1 MADEMTPE
9 PLPLFPPGD
18 DPAERRRHD
27 LVERLDWVI
36 ERRLEEL
43 PDTLV
48 AALHAQGVI
57 CDRATSP
64 HELAHRLRDDQPES
78 RAAAS

>member
-1 MADEMTPE
+1 MTPE
-9 PLPLFPPGD
+9 PLPLFPSGD
-18 DPAERRRHD
+18 DPAELRRHD

-36 ERRLEEL
+36 QRRLEEL

-48 AALHAQGVI
+48 AALHAQGVV
-57 CDRATSP
+57 CDRTTSP
-64 HELAHRLRDDQPES
+64 HELALRLGHAQPEN

>member
-1 MADEMTPE
+1 MAGDMTSQ

-18 DPAERRRHD
+18 DPTERRRHD

-36 ERRLEEL
+36 RRGFDEL

-48 AALHAQGVI
+48 AALRAQGVA
-57 CDRATSP
+57 CDRTSSA
-64 HELAHRLRDDQPES
+64 HDLADRLRGGQAE
-78 RAAAS
+78 RRTAAS

>member
-1 MADEMTPE
+1 MAGDMTSQ

-18 DPAERRRHD
+18 DPAERRGHD
-27 LVERLDWVI
+27 LLERLDWVI
-36 ERRLEEL
+36 RRRLEEL

-48 AALHAQGVI
+48 AALRAQGIV
-57 CDRATSP
+57 CDRTSSP
-64 HELAHRLRDDQPES
+64 QDLAGRLAGVRPES

>member
-1 MADEMTPE
+1 MAGEMTPE
-9 PLPLFPPGD
+9 PLPLFPAGD
-18 DPAERRRHD
+18 DPAEHRRHD

-36 ERRLEEL
+36 RRRLDEL

-48 AALHAQGVI
+48 AALHAQGLG
-57 CDRATSP
+57 CDRTSSP
-64 HELAHRLRDDQPES
+64 HELADRLRHEPPES

>member
-1 MADEMTPE
+1 MALDMNAE
-9 PLPLFPPGD
+9 PLPLFSPGD
-18 DPAERRRHD
+18 GSPAGRRHD

-36 ERRLEEL
+36 HRRLEEL

-48 AALHAQGVI
+48 AALHAHGVA
-57 CDRATSP
+57 CDRSSAP
-64 HELAHRLRDDQPES
+64 QELIERLRDGQPES

>member
-1 MADEMTPE
+1 MAGDMTSQ

-18 DPAERRRHD
+18 DPAERRLHD

-36 ERRLEEL
+36 RRSVDEL

-48 AALHAQGVI
+48 AALHAQGVV
-57 CDRATSP
+57 CDRTSSP
-64 HELAHRLRDDQPES
+64 HHLADRLRGG
-78 RAAAS
+78 RAERRTTAS

>member
-1 MADEMTPE
+1 MEGEMNSE

-27 LVERLDWVI
+27 LLERLDWVI
-36 ERRLEEL
+36 RRRLDEL

-48 AALHAQGVI
+48 AALRAQGVV
-57 CDRATSP
+57 CDRTSSP
-64 HELAHRLRDDQPES
+64 QDLAGRLGAVRPES
-78 RAAAS
+78 RAAAW